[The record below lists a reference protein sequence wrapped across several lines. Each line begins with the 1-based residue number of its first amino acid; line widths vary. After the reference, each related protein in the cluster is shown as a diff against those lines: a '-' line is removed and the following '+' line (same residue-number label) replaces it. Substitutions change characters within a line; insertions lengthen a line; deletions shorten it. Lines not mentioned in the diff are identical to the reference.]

1 MDYSPGL
8 NSGTALGTINTKET
22 TGLVPVAFDYIGLDY
37 SGSTTD
43 VYTYKTGGS
52 GGTTV
57 AIVTVT
63 WTSSAKT
70 IMSNVI
76 RT

>member
-1 MDYSPGL
+1 MTYSPGL
-8 NSGTALGTINTKET
+8 NTSGTINTKET
-22 TGLVPVAFDYIGLDY
+22 TGLVPFVFDYIGANY
-37 SGSTTD
+37 AGATSD

-57 AIVTVT
+57 ATITVSWTDSTKTVLASVT
-63 WTSSAKT
+63 
-70 IMSNVI
+70 

>member
-1 MDYSPGL
+1 MNLNPGL
-8 NSGTALGTINTKET
+8 SNSISSTVNVKET
-22 TGLVPVAFDYIGLDY
+22 TGLVPFVFDYISANYGGAT
-37 SGSTTD
+37 SD

-57 AIVTVT
+57 ATITVAWTDATKAVLVSVT
-63 WTSSAKT
+63 
-70 IMSNVI
+70 

>member
-1 MDYSPGL
+1 MNYSPGL
-8 NSGTALGTINTKET
+8 NTSGTVNTKET
-22 TGLVPVAFDYIGLDY
+22 TGLVPFVFDYIAADY
-37 SGSTTD
+37 SGGTAD

-57 AIVTVT
+57 ATITVN
-63 WTSSAKT
+63 WTDATKAVLVS
-70 IMSNVI
+70 VV

>member
-1 MDYSPGL
+1 MIYSPGL
-8 NSGTALGTINTKET
+8 NTSGTVNTKET
-22 TGLVPVAFDYIGLDY
+22 TGLVPFVFDYIAANYG
-37 SGSTTD
+37 GATAD

-57 AIVTVT
+57 ATITVN
-63 WTSSAKT
+63 WTDATKT
-70 IMSNVI
+70 VLVDVV